1 VNVDENEQ
9 KLLRSAALKNAES
22 ILIARQ
28 RAERELLATKEEL
41 ERTTEELRQGAE
53 RLQLALAAGT
63 LGDWS
68 WNARTDLF
76 SVGARA
82 ADILGLSATSPVTRA
97 QIQEHMSRHD
107 REQANVAFQEALA
120 TR

>member
-41 ERTTEELRQGAE
+41 ERTTEELRQGADVCSSLSP
-53 RLQLALAAGT
+53 RGPLATGAGMP
-63 LGDWS
+63 GRICS
-68 WNARTDLF
+68 
-76 SVGARA
+76 
-82 ADILGLSATSPVTRA
+82 LSAHAPRTSSACPRRHLLR
-97 QIQEHMSRHD
+97 EHRSRSTCRD
-107 REQANVAFQEALA
+107 MIASKQM
-120 TR
+120 